1 MLKNLKKYY
10 IDLAKDRRKGV
21 LFSPFGLFLILPS
34 FIYGLVVRVILL
46 CYEMGLVKSYKAD
59 CRVISIGNITWGG
72 TGKTPLAEALARFL
86 KKEGKSPAV
95 LIRGYGRDEA
105 YMLKDKLKDI
115 PVLTGRDRIKSA
127 REACMD
133 YGADTLIL
141 DDGFQHWRLRRDL
154 DIVLIDASSPFGNR
168 GLVPR
173 GILREPL
180 SSLARADVFVLSR
193 MDANPQEGLEA
204 IKKELRRYNPR
215 APIYQ
220 AVYTPSFLRRLN
232 PATERYELS
241 KIKNERVALV
251 SGIADPQY
259 FARSIESLG
268 AEIAL
273 EFCFPDHYRYSS
285 KDLQDI
291 QRQCLEKGI
300 KYIITTEKDAARMRG
315 LLNKEKLNLEL
326 LALCIEIKIIDDEE
340 GFFDFIRTGKDGKVP
355 CSILVLSD
363 GKAGHLNQS
372 KALVRIIQKIKKN
385 AGASNGHISSRIVEV
400 KFKNGLWRIMFGFG
414 SILFGRRSYWL
425 LRLCLRKDSFCE
437 LMHSPAD
444 IVISA
449 GSSLSSVNLPLA
461 YKNRARNIVLMKP
474 ALVSLDRF
482 DLAVIPKH
490 DHIRPRNNVL
500 LTRIAPNLIDQ
511 EYLEKQGNAL
521 DAKYAIRNAECE
533 SKAPRIGLLIGGDT
547 SKYKIGAELTGK
559 IIEQLKSLSHNF
571 NFQILA
577 TTSRRTP
584 KVTEELLKNKL
595 GGFPGCKLL
604 VIANE
609 KNIPEAVGGI
619 LALSDI
625 VIVSGESIS
634 MVSEAVSAQKYVLVF
649 EMEKK
654 VRTST
659 RQERFLKALEKEG
672 VLKVIAPD
680 NLAVEIERLWNEKPR
695 KKKIEDNER
704 IYQALGELI

>member
-1 MLKNLKKYY
+1 MLKSLKKYY
-10 IDLAKDRRKGV
+10 IDLAKGRRKGV
-21 LFSPFGLFLILPS
+21 LFVPFEPLLILPS
-34 FIYGLVVRVILL
+34 FIYGLVVRLILL
-46 CYEMGLVKSYKAD
+46 CYEIGLFKSYKAD
-59 CRVISIGNITWGG
+59 CRVISVGNITWGG
-72 TGKTPLAEALARFL
+72 TGKTPLVEALARFL

-105 YMLKDKLKDI
+105 YMLRDKLKGI
-115 PVLTGRDRIKSA
+115 PVLAGRDRIKSA
-127 REACMD
+127 REACMG
-133 YGADTLIL
+133 YGADILIL
-141 DDGFQHWRLRRDL
+141 DDGFQHWRLRRNL
-154 DIVLIDASSPFGNR
+154 DIVLVDASSPFGNG
-168 GLVPR
+168 GLIPR
-173 GILREPL
+173 GILRESL

-193 MDANPQEGLEA
+193 ADANPQKIEA

-232 PATERYELS
+232 PATERYGLS
-241 KIKNERVALV
+241 KIKNEKVALV

-259 FARSIESLG
+259 FSRIVDSLG

-273 EFCFPDHYRYSS
+273 EFCFPDHYQYNI
-285 KDLQDI
+285 KDLQNI
-291 QRQCLEKGI
+291 QRQCLEKSI

-315 LLNKEKLNLEL
+315 LLNREKLNVEL
-326 LALCIEIKIIDDEE
+326 LALCIEIKIIDNEE
-340 GFFDFIRTGKDGKVP
+340 GFLDFIRTGKDGKVP
-355 CSILVLSD
+355 YSILVLSD

-372 KALVRIIQKIKKN
+372 KALVRIIQKIKKD
-385 AGASNGHISSRIVEV
+385 AGVTNGHLSSRIVEV
-400 KFKNGLWRIMFGFG
+400 KFRNGLWRILLGLG
-414 SILFGRRSYWL
+414 SIFPSGICLWL
-425 LRLCLRKDSFCE
+425 LRFCLKKDSFCE
-437 LMHSPAD
+437 LMQSPAD
-444 IVISA
+444 IIISA
-449 GSSLSSVNLPLA
+449 GSSLSSVNLPLT
-461 YKNRARNIVLMKP
+461 YKNKARNIVLMKP
-474 ALVSLDRF
+474 ALANLDRF
-482 DLAVIPKH
+482 DLAVIPEH

-511 EYLEKQGNAL
+511 EYLEKQANTL
-521 DAKYAIRNAECE
+521 DAKCAIRNAECE
-533 SKAPRIGLLIGGDT
+533 NKAPRIGLLIGGDT
-547 SKYKIGAELTGK
+547 SKYRIGAKLINK

-571 NFQILA
+571 SCQILA

-584 KVTEELLKNKL
+584 KIAEELLKNKL
-595 GGFPGCKLL
+595 AGFPGCKLL
-604 VIANE
+604 IIANE

-659 RQERFLKALEKEG
+659 RQERFLKALEQEG
-672 VLKVIAPD
+672 VLKVIAAD
-680 NLAVEIERLWNEKPR
+680 NLAVEIERLWNEKPHRR
-695 KKKIEDNER
+695 KIKDNER